1 MPREMLVT
9 VVSAQLDV
17 EIDHCSIN
25 ICQWLVKAQRRLV
38 NQCCTEKVLI
48 LDNWTSPAAFSASS
62 VRPAYRDE
70 DFKLICPSSTGH
82 MPIRADWL
90 EMASSKLQLTESKDA
105 LQEIVKK
112 HDVVHNPSGKLF
124 IPASRKRELESAD
137 TMEGGE
143 LLKMN
148 PDDPKNSEEL
158 TAKDGPLI
166 TQEFEG
172 QKLFITKSGQ
182 IWIWGES

>member
-1 MPREMLVT
+1 MELT
-9 VVSAQLDV
+9 L
-17 EIDHCSIN
+17 
-25 ICQWLVKAQRRLV
+25 
-38 NQCCTEKVLI
+38 
-48 LDNWTSPAAFSASS
+48 
-62 VRPAYRDE
+62 
-70 DFKLICPSSTGH
+70 
-82 MPIRADWL
+82 
-90 EMASSKLQLTESKDA
+90 SKLQLTESKEL

-124 IPASRKRELESAD
+124 TPATRKRDAESELPKDE
-137 TMEGGE
+137 GE
-143 LLKMN
+143 LLKTN

-172 QKLFITKSGQ
+172 QKLFITNSGQ